1 MNPTQR
7 MGAEH
12 TKPPMLGVHF
22 STWRTVVAA
31 VVVVAWVTASWG
43 RLNPVLV
50 AIPPIAVVIIA
61 FGTIYHVALTRWI
74 RLWWG
79 WRSHR
84 NTAIQ
89 LPVGGSAHD
98 VLLESG
104 TPVGVLI
111 ESETLITAIKLVPDP
126 CAPTI
131 VAGDEERT
139 VNTVALGRLAA
150 MLRVDDLRLSSIDV
164 ISTGYRAA
172 GPFADRYQQIIGP
185 VPAAVRRDTWIV
197 MRINIEDNLAALT
210 MDVPSVRAAERA
222 AALACQRVAD
232 ALADEEVDAA
242 PMSIKQIVA
251 ANATLHGPV
260 LIADNWSHLASAD
273 SHACIYYAD
282 PAHIRE
288 DVMHWWTW
296 PQATDVST
304 LIRLVPSASG
314 PRLGALVRYRAVMRP
329 KTPPV
334 SRLAPLYGLQKLMSV
349 QFRVGSPPSAAPIP
363 TALLADSDIGVPYGP
378 TGQLIGFIGPDAVH
392 MPLAGA
398 VTVLCGARLLLREVA
413 LRATVTGRPMV
424 VVTDSPDLWSR
435 IAECATDG
443 TVVESVPE
451 TVDENAILVIDG
463 DCPPVLP
470 DVTVLTTDDSR
481 AADIEFVDIDIQPQ
495 QYTFTLSTRLGLS
508 ARVRAIETREERRLL
523 I

>member
-1 MNPTQR
+1 MSPDQR
-7 MGAEH
+7 VGAGH

-22 STWRTVVAA
+22 STWRAVVAA
-31 VVVVAWVTASWG
+31 VLAVAWVAASWG

-50 AIPPIAVVIIA
+50 AIPPIAIVITA
-61 FGTIYHVALTRWI
+61 FGTIYHVALTRWM

-79 WRSHR
+79 WRSGR

-89 LPVGGSAHD
+89 LPAGSSAHD
-98 VLLESG
+98 VFLESG
-104 TPVGVLI
+104 TPIGVLI
-111 ESETLITAIKLVPDP
+111 ENETLVTAIKLVPDP
-126 CAPTI
+126 CAPTV

-139 VNTVALGRLAA
+139 VNTVALGHLAQL
-150 MLRVDDLRLSSIDV
+150 LRVDDLRLSSIDV

-210 MDVPSVRAAERA
+210 TGAASVRAAERA
-222 AALACQRVAD
+222 AALACQLVAD
-232 ALADEEVDAA
+232 ALAGEGVDAR
-242 PMSIKQIVA
+242 PMSTKQIVS
-251 ANATLHGPV
+251 ANSALQGPL
-260 LIADNWSHLASAD
+260 LISDNWSHLASANN
-273 SHACIYYAD
+273 HACIYYAD

-288 DVMHWWTW
+288 DVMLWWTW

-304 LIRLVPSASG
+304 LIRLIPSSSG

-334 SRLAPLYGLQKLMSV
+334 SRLAPLYGLQKPMSV
-349 QFRVGSPPSAAPIP
+349 QFRIGSPPSAASIP
-363 TALLADSDIGVPYGP
+363 TAPLADSDVAVPYGP
-378 TGQLIGFIGPDAVH
+378 TGQLIGFIGSDAVH

-424 VVTDSPDLWSR
+424 VVTDRPDLWSR
-435 IAECATDG
+435 IVECATNG

-451 TVDENAILVIDG
+451 AIDESAILVIDG
-463 DCPPVLP
+463 ECPPVLP
-470 DVTVLTTDDSR
+470 DVTVLTTDDTR

>member
-1 MNPTQR
+1 MTPNQR
-7 MGAEH
+7 LGADH
-12 TKPPMLGVHF
+12 AKPPMLGVHF
-22 STWRTVVAA
+22 STWRTVVSA

-50 AIPPIAVVIIA
+50 AIPPVAVVIVA
-61 FGTIYHVALTRWI
+61 FGTIYHVALTRWM

-79 WRSHR
+79 WRSGR
-84 NTAIQ
+84 NSAIQ
-89 LPVGGSAHD
+89 LPASSSAHD
-98 VLLESG
+98 VFLESG
-104 TPVGVLI
+104 TPIGVLI
-111 ESETLITAIKLVPDP
+111 ENETLVTAIELAPDP
-126 CAPTI
+126 CAPTV

-150 MLRVDDLRLSSIDV
+150 MLRIDDLRLSSIDV

-210 MDVPSVRAAERA
+210 TDSVSVRAAERA
-222 AALACQRVAD
+222 AAVACQRVAD
-232 ALADEEVDAA
+232 ALAGEDVDAR
-242 PMSIKQIVA
+242 PMSIKQIVS
-251 ANATLHGPV
+251 ANAALQGP
-260 LIADNWSHLASAD
+260 LPIADNWSHLANANSQ
-273 SHACIYYAD
+273 ACIYYAD
-282 PAHIRE
+282 PAHIKE
-288 DVMHWWTW
+288 DVTHWWTW

-304 LIRLVPSASG
+304 LIRLVPASSG

-334 SRLAPLYGLQKLMSV
+334 SRLAPLYGLQKPMSV

-363 TALLADSDIGVPYGP
+363 TAPLPDSDIAMPYGP
-378 TGQLIGFIGPDAVH
+378 TGQLIGFIGSDAVH
-392 MPLAGA
+392 MPLVGA

-413 LRATVTGRPMV
+413 LRATVTGRPMI

-435 IAECATDG
+435 IAECAADG
-443 TVVESVPE
+443 KVVESVPE
-451 TVDENAILVIDG
+451 TIDENAILVIDG
-463 DCPPVLP
+463 ECPRALP
-470 DVTVLTTDDSR
+470 DVTVLTTDDTP